1 MPTDEPVQR
10 VRGFADQAAA
20 DAAEMSVDGQ
30 RASRVDKALLGGPPQ
45 RTGRFEYRYDDD
57 TWTWSDTVA
66 RIHGYQPDEV
76 APTTD
81 LVLSHKHPD
90 DLVQVRALLAQ
101 ATAPFSSRH
110 RIITKSGEE
119 RRVVVVGDAVRDE
132 DGRVVATRGFYIDIT
147 DSFDTDLQ
155 RSVNDEMTVIL
166 EHRQVI
172 DMAKG
177 MLMAIYRIDAGA
189 AFDILRWRSQ
199 ELNIKLFTIA
209 ERLIADLPGILEST
223 PKATAPVD
231 HYLMTQDF
239 DTGPS

>member
-1 MPTDEPVQR
+1 MPTDEPMQR

-45 RTGRFEYRYDDD
+45 RTGRFEYRYDND

-155 RSVNDEMTVIL
+155 RSVNDEMTVIP
-166 EHRQVI
+166 EHRQV
-172 DMAKG
+172 
-177 MLMAIYRIDAGA
+177 
-189 AFDILRWRSQ
+189 
-199 ELNIKLFTIA
+199 
-209 ERLIADLPGILEST
+209 
-223 PKATAPVD
+223 
-231 HYLMTQDF
+231 
-239 DTGPS
+239 

>member
-1 MPTDEPVQR
+1 MPTDEPMQR

-177 MLMAIYRIDAGA
+177 MLMAVYRIDADA
-189 AFDILRWRSQ
+189 AFGVLRWRSQ
-199 ELNIKLFTIA
+199 ELNVKLFTIA
-209 ERLIADLPGILEST
+209 EKLITELPEILNTRPTET
-223 PKATAPVD
+223 TPVD
-231 HYLMTQDF
+231 RYLMSLTF
-239 DTGPS
+239 EETA